1 MNAILANIGFWVLGI
16 TAVVSALMLITRE
29 NPVHSALWML
39 LTFFCVAGIFVQ
51 LDAEFIAA
59 IQVMVYAGAILVLYM
74 FVVMLLNP
82 KSTGFIK
89 MPFKVILGAI
99 VSFVV
104 FLQVMMTL
112 MGADVI
118 KTAKLT
124 GIDDPNN
131 FGNIKLFGIDLFYK
145 IHRSI
150 RGSVDY
156 APRCDDRRDC
166 NRKKG
171 LGGKRCLRLHII
183 LFLAVS
189 SLPLA

>member
-16 TAVVSALMLITRE
+16 TAVISALFLVTRE

-82 KSTGFIK
+82 KSSGFIK
-89 MPFKVILGAI
+89 LPFKVIMAGVTSL
-99 VSFVV
+99 VV
-104 FLQVMMTL
+104 FFQVIMTL

-118 KTAKLT
+118 KTANLT
-124 GIDDPNN
+124 GMNYPEGV
-131 FGNIKLFGIDLFYK
+131 GNTKAFGIELFTKYLVPFE
-145 IHRSI
+145 IVSI
-150 RGSVDY
+150 LLLVAMIGAIVI
-156 APRCDDRRDC
+156 A
-166 NRKKG
+166 KKD
-171 LGGKRCLRLHII
+171 
-183 LFLAVS
+183 
-189 SLPLA
+189 

>member
-16 TAVVSALMLITRE
+16 TAVVSALFLVTRE

-82 KSTGFIK
+82 KSSGFIK
-89 MPFKVILGAI
+89 LPFKVILAAVTSLVI
-99 VSFVV
+99 F
-104 FLQVMMTL
+104 FQVIMTL

-118 KTAKLT
+118 KTANLT
-124 GIDDPNN
+124 GMNYPE
-131 FGNIKLFGIDLFYK
+131 GVSNIKAFGIELFTTYLVPFE
-145 IHRSI
+145 IASI
-150 RGSVDY
+150 LLLVAMIGAIVI
-156 APRCDDRRDC
+156 A
-166 NRKKG
+166 KKD
-171 LGGKRCLRLHII
+171 
-183 LFLAVS
+183 
-189 SLPLA
+189 

>member
-1 MNAILANIGFWVLGI
+1 MNAILANIGFWLLGI
-16 TAVVSALMLITRE
+16 TAVISALMLITRE

-99 VSFVV
+99 VSFVI

-118 KTAKLT
+118 KTSQLT
-124 GIDDPNN
+124 GISDPNN
-131 FGNIKLFGIDLFYK
+131 FGNIKLFGIDLFTKY
-145 IHRSI
+145 IVPFEIVSI
-150 RGSVDY
+150 MLLVAMIGAIVI
-156 APRCDDRRDC
+156 A
-166 NRKKG
+166 KKD
-171 LGGKRCLRLHII
+171 
-183 LFLAVS
+183 
-189 SLPLA
+189 

>member
-1 MNAILANIGFWVLGI
+1 MSAILANIGFWVLGI
-16 TAVVSALMLITRE
+16 TAVVSALFLVTRE

-89 MPFKVILGAI
+89 MPFKVILGGI
-99 VSFVV
+99 VSLIV
-104 FLQVMMTL
+104 FLQVIMTL

-118 KTAKLT
+118 KTAELT
-124 GIDDPNN
+124 GISDPDNL
-131 FGNIKLFGIDLFYK
+131 GNIKMFGIDLFTTY
-145 IHRSI
+145 IVPFEIVSI
-150 RGSVDY
+150 LLLVAMIGAIVI
-156 APRCDDRRDC
+156 A
-166 NRKKG
+166 KKD
-171 LGGKRCLRLHII
+171 
-183 LFLAVS
+183 
-189 SLPLA
+189 